1 METAIKKSTIKDK
14 LIFEF
19 ETSKLFLFGDTR
31 LRNQAIESFNQ
42 QGLPTRKH
50 EEYKYTPISS
60 ILKGEFHLST
70 TKNCSDEQ
78 IEQLKFLKDAYVV
91 IIENGIFIERL
102 SNVNNLPKG
111 LTISSLVD
119 AATSNSA
126 VFEEHYA
133 QYAAVKT
140 DPFIALNTAMTKDG
154 VFIHVAKNV
163 VIEKPIHVI
172 HISTTSKSTIIHPR
186 NLIVIAE
193 NAQAKIIESYETVD
207 SMAKTFNNAVTEI
220 VVDKH
225 AVLDHYKIQDE
236 HDRGYLMN
244 TTQVIQ
250 KKQSVFSTHT
260 FTLSGSLVRNNLT
273 LVLDDEHIES
283 HLNGLYLTA
292 GNQVVDNHTIVDH
305 RKPNC
310 NSNELYKGII
320 DGKSTATFNGK
331 IFVRKDAQ
339 KTNAFQSNR
348 NILLSEDAT
357 INTKPQLEIYADD
370 VKCSHGTTT
379 GKLDEEKMFY
389 LRARGIGATNAKKL
403 LMHAFASEVVNTI
416 KMEDLRDYVEGKISA
431 TFK

>member
-1 METAIKKSTIKDK
+1 
-14 LIFEF
+14 
-19 ETSKLFLFGDTR
+19 
-31 LRNQAIESFNQ
+31 
-42 QGLPTRKH
+42 
-50 EEYKYTPISS
+50 
-60 ILKGEFHLST
+60 
-70 TKNCSDEQ
+70 
-78 IEQLKFLKDAYVV
+78 
-91 IIENGIFIERL
+91 
-102 SNVNNLPKG
+102 
-111 LTISSLVD
+111 
-119 AATSNSA
+119 
-126 VFEEHYA
+126 
-133 QYAAVKT
+133 
-140 DPFIALNTAMTKDG
+140 
-154 VFIHVAKNV
+154 
-163 VIEKPIHVI
+163 
-172 HISTTSKSTIIHPR
+172 
-186 NLIVIAE
+186 
-193 NAQAKIIESYETVD
+193 
-207 SMAKTFNNAVTEI
+207 
-220 VVDKH
+220 
-225 AVLDHYKIQDE
+225 
-236 HDRGYLMN
+236 
-244 TTQVIQ
+244 
-250 KKQSVFSTHT
+250 
-260 FTLSGSLVRNNLT
+260 
-273 LVLDDEHIES
+273 LDDEHIES